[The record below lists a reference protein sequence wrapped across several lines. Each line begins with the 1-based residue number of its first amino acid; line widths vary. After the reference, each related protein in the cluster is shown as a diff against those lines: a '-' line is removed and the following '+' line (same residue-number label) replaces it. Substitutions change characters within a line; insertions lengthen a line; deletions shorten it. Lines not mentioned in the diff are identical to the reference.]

1 MCSRDIDKF
10 SCMLKLSEWLFCLIM
25 IWTTPHNDSQK
36 CYNTSFTLK
45 IWICMSRIIQATQY
59 EVEIWLRIIQKVK
72 DEKLKIIIIT
82 ISTDCNDLK
91 NQWIICTF
99 THKFVEIVLNK
110 LINSSMRLDFENV
123 IQTEQI

>member
-1 MCSRDIDKF
+1 
-10 SCMLKLSEWLFCLIM
+10 
-25 IWTTPHNDSQK
+25 
-36 CYNTSFTLK
+36 
-45 IWICMSRIIQATQY
+45 MSRIIQATQY

-110 LINSSMRLDFENV
+110 LINWSMRLDFENV
-123 IQTEQI
+123 IQTEQIKAVQDIIPILYNIWWHVKNVQFLDSYN